1 MTHVTTSE
9 RQGSLH
15 WPEHSN
21 ELPRDIFSREDIY
34 ELEMERLFG
43 GPIWHPVAHAAE
55 LPEPGCFKTWDL
67 GRVPLIISHGQDGR
81 IRTFVNACAHR
92 GTALETK
99 PYGRNNVFHCPY
111 HRWTYKLSG
120 ELKNAPRDE
129 LFPADFRKEDY
140 GLRSVRTENFCGIIF
155 ATLHPETPPLAEF
168 LGELAPFLQKL
179 MRGDGRMVML
189 GAQRTRLNCNWKYYA
204 DQEGFH
210 APLLHAAFKLLG
222 WQGGSG
228 QRVTT
233 AYGHQVYEYETT
245 PYKDNHFLKDPSVVT
260 SGKNGGLV
268 GKIAPATTFS
278 DHLDTL
284 TLRFMRPRGVSEV
297 EVHYTYFAPADEH
310 GEALTHRV
318 RQSSNL
324 LGPSGLISLE
334 DGAVFKRLAFSTHAG
349 GQPKFLAGVGRPGDP
364 AKGNQND
371 EAGNLLQWATYRRL
385 MGL

>member
-1 MTHVTTSE
+1 V
-9 RQGSLH
+9 
-15 WPEHSN
+15 
-21 ELPRDIFSREDIY
+21 
-34 ELEMERLFG
+34 
-43 GPIWHPVAHAAE
+43 PI
-55 LPEPGCFKTWDL
+55 
-67 GRVPLIISHGQDGR
+67 IISHGQDGQ
-81 IRTFVNACAHR
+81 IRTFINACSHR

-99 PYGRNNVFHCPY
+99 PYGKNNVFHCPY
-111 HRWTYKLSG
+111 HRWTYKHSG

-129 LFPADFRKEDY
+129 LFPADFKKEDY
-140 GLRSVRTENFCGIIF
+140 SLRSVRTENFYGIIF
-155 ATLHPETPPLAEF
+155 ATLHPDTPPLAEF
-168 LGELAPFLQKL
+168 LGELAPFMKKL

-233 AYGHQVYEYETT
+233 EYGHQVYEYETS
-245 PYKDNHFLKDPSVVT
+245 PYKDNNFLKDPSVVM
-260 SGKNGGLV
+260 SKKNGGLV

-284 TLRFMRPRGVSEV
+284 TLRFMRPRGVNEV
-297 EVHYTYFAPADEH
+297 EVHYTYFAHADDDA
-310 GEALTHRV
+310 EALKHRI

-334 DGAVFKRLAFSTHAG
+334 DGAVFKRLEFSTHAG
-349 GQPKFLAGVGRPGDP
+349 GLPKFLAGVGKSDDP
-364 AKGNQND
+364 SKGNQND